1 MTTRQEK
8 NTGFIDNLFQFI
20 NKKKTIDDFS
30 SEQKIN
36 INNIWHIIWSNYHKN
51 NTFYNHRITEATMTL
66 I

>member
-8 NTGFIDNLFQFI
+8 NTGYIDNLFQFI

-51 NTFYNHRITEATMTL
+51 NTFYNHRRITEATMT
-66 I
+66 